1 MFLILSALF
10 HEERLNEA
18 LSHADEVLGSC
29 PEHQLWQTSKLYY
42 MRGKVLFAMCSSAT
56 APFDS
61 EEVTTAPSAPVDAA
75 IDYQF
80 VELTL
85 SAFEIASGFLE
96 AAGDEVGMVKS
107 DLRWAQ
113 TAIDVL
119 FRRIVV
125 RRESGAHLPLH
136 EACRLHDR
144 DIAFGEG
151 AHYISVTARG
161 PAQS

>member
-1 MFLILSALF
+1 
-10 HEERLNEA
+10 LNEA
-18 LSHADEVLGSC
+18 LSHADEALVTC
-29 PEHQLWQTSKLYY
+29 PEHQLWQIAKLHY

-61 EEVTTAPSAPVDAA
+61 EEVTPAPSAPVDAA

-85 SAFEIASGFLE
+85 SAFEIASGFFE

-113 TAIDVL
+113 TGIDVL
-119 FRRIVV
+119 FR
-125 RRESGAHLPLH
+125 
-136 EACRLHDR
+136 
-144 DIAFGEG
+144 
-151 AHYISVTARG
+151 
-161 PAQS
+161 Q